1 MKLNQATSFAL
12 QGATSGIAKKL
23 SVFEENKS
31 LIDDLDLLVI
41 DPRKREV
48 DYFNEKVREAVA

>member
-1 MKLNQATSFAL
+1 M
-12 QGATSGIAKKL
+12 
-23 SVFEENKS
+23 FEENKS

-48 DYFNEKVREAVA
+48 DYFNEKVREAVAWIFQARDKMER

>member
-1 MKLNQATSFAL
+1 
-12 QGATSGIAKKL
+12 
-23 SVFEENKS
+23 VFEENKS